1 MPPLAGMLPLF
12 DAAGVRAAD
21 ARAIAAGTPGEVLME
36 TAGLHAARAIAAA
49 FPAGSAVTV
58 LVGPGNNGGDGMVV
72 ARHLAQAGW
81 DVRVEAPG
89 ARAPESPDGGLMT
102 ARAAEAGIA
111 LHDIDLDALR
121 AGGRVVVDAL
131 LGTGTRGAPRGAMA
145 DAVAALRASGAPV
158 AALDVPTGVDADT
171 GEAPGPAV
179 RACLTVTFAEEKAG
193 LRIAPGRELSGE
205 VVVADIGIPRDL
217 RPEPSAWRAT
227 RGVIGA
233 IPPRD
238 PAADKYCAGAVLAV
252 AGAPGMSGA
261 ARLCTRAALRAGAG
275 LVVACVPEAVRAEV
289 AMGTPEVMVVGV
301 SGDPGASPAS
311 LDAVMHQAARAG
323 AVVIGPGL
331 GRDPGSAPLVRALLA
346 ALALPV
352 VLDADGLWH
361 LGDDL
366 GALRGRPGPT
376 VITPHA
382 GEAAR
387 LLGSTRKEV
396 TASRLHAAR
405 DLCGRSDAVALL
417 KGPGT
422 LVCAPGALP
431 VVIDEGSAVLA
442 TAGSGDVLS
451 GVIASLLARGMPP
464 ADAAVCGAALHA
476 RAGEMAGLG
485 EGTIAGDIIEALPRA
500 RMEAAA

>member
-1 MPPLAGMLPLF
+1 
-12 DAAGVRAAD
+12 
-21 ARAIAAGTPGEVLME
+21 
-36 TAGLHAARAIAAA
+36 
-49 FPAGSAVTV
+49 
-58 LVGPGNNGGDGMVV
+58 
-72 ARHLAQAGW
+72 
-81 DVRVEAPG
+81 
-89 ARAPESPDGGLMT
+89 
-102 ARAAEAGIA
+102 
-111 LHDIDLDALR
+111 
-121 AGGRVVVDAL
+121 
-131 LGTGTRGAPRGAMA
+131 
-145 DAVAALRASGAPV
+145 
-158 AALDVPTGVDADT
+158 
-171 GEAPGPAV
+171 
-179 RACLTVTFAEEKAG
+179 
-193 LRIAPGRELSGE
+193 
-205 VVVADIGIPRDL
+205 
-217 RPEPSAWRAT
+217 
-227 RGVIGA
+227 
-233 IPPRD
+233 
-238 PAADKYCAGAVLAV
+238 
-252 AGAPGMSGA
+252 
-261 ARLCTRAALRAGAG
+261 
-275 LVVACVPEAVRAEV
+275 
-289 AMGTPEVMVVGV
+289 
-301 SGDPGASPAS
+301 
-311 LDAVMHQAARAG
+311 MHQAARAG